1 MITTIPYAHLTKRRG
16 GGYTLM
22 LNAEIR
28 PVNPIR
34 EFSVTGKRE
43 ATQICK
49 MYNSKPWNF

>member
-1 MITTIPYAHLTKRRG
+1 MITTIPYAHLTKKRG

-34 EFSVTGKRE
+34 EFAVTGKRE